1 MTDEEPPVITPGIIH
16 SVEAP
21 HTLFELVGLLPVTA
35 DNVALQFRLC
45 QRIQQFP
52 PDELA
57 FWLPQLVHVYVTV
70 ETESAALEDLLLD
83 MCRRSPH
90 FALSVFWFLQ
100 SSLSD
105 LRPDPNSFGF
115 AAAKRMV
122 NKLQHMLFAVG
133 ELPVDNQMHENAEPA
148 LVMAGLIAG
157 AVGMPRLTRHM
168 KPLVE
173 TQGKKQ
179 RSSYLVRIVDKFKRG
194 SDNEQSPSK
203 SSSPVPDARP
213 RTDPTTERAQSEK
226 EISNSLGRVGINQPN
241 EGEIG
246 LASLGLVQMGSQP
259 NLTFAHSTRSTD
271 SLSVVNAHQNR
282 SMPILHHEQSEAP
295 TNLLKTNYF
304 RCETQLVY
312 ALISISNRLLQVPK
326 EARQSALQV
335 ELALLNE
342 DLPHAQVDLP
352 MLLPQSRGGK
362 QNRLVRIC
370 VNEATVLNSAEKAP
384 FMLLIEY
391 LRGDLTFDPQSAR
404 NRELLRSQRTVTH
417 IFERPSL
424 QVRRRM
430 SVSRDKN
437 GITSTSTATSVT
449 ASNGNDVISSDTYS
463 GDGNQ
468 SGNQGGSAGV
478 PTNAVEEIDISE
490 VGLLE
495 REDMFRSESTQPTAS
510 NRGLPVSSLELDG
523 ATHVQETRQY
533 TEGPSASDLATQL
546 RAASVILSQLDGN
559 TKLPRQEAQLI
570 KSRVLESMQQMKT
583 NGGAGSA
590 GIAGERRLENDL
602 KLSGLAVGPE
612 SENESG
618 PQQDDEDPS
627 ASNLGEDW
635 QTRRARIRRASKF
648 GHLPNWELVSVIVK
662 TGDDLR
668 QEALASQLIQRA
680 SQLWKHNGVGV
691 WVRRMMILITSA
703 NSGLVETITNALSL
717 HSIKKALTTAE
728 VNART
733 RDARTI
739 AQLTQHFKL
748 KFGPET
754 SSRYNNAVRNFVES
768 LAGYSV
774 LCYLLQ
780 IKDRHN
786 GNILVDAE
794 GHIIHIDFGFMLSNS
809 PGHISFEATT
819 FKLTQEYVDLMG
831 GIDSPNYELFV
842 KLSTDAFLALREHTD
857 EFCSFMEI
865 MGKDS
870 TLPCFKSGAQVVS
883 QQLRLRLM
891 PDITEQEARD
901 QFIALIRKSEN
912 NVYTRMYDQ
921 FQLITQGIYS

>member
-1 MTDEEPPVITPGIIH
+1 MTDEEPPVITPSIIQ

-21 HTLFELVGLLPVTA
+21 HSLFELVALLPATA

-70 ETESAALEDLLLD
+70 ETESAALEDLLLE

-105 LRPDPNSFGF
+105 LQPDPNSFGF

-133 ELPVDNQMHENAEPA
+133 ELPVDNQMHENTEPA

-157 AVGMPRLTRHM
+157 AVGMPRLTKHM

-179 RSSYLVRIVDKFKRG
+179 RSSYLVRIVDKFKRNQ
-194 SDNEQSPSK
+194 DDKEQSPSK
-203 SSSPVPDARP
+203 STSADERP
-213 RTDPTTERAQSEK
+213 KQDPATERAQSEK
-226 EISNSLGRVGINQPN
+226 EISNSLGRVGINQNN

-271 SLSVVNAHQNR
+271 SLSVVNAHKNR

-391 LRGDLTFDPQSAR
+391 LRGDLTFDPHSAR

-424 QVRRRM
+424 QVRRRT
-430 SVSRDKN
+430 SVSTNKN
-437 GITSTSTATSVT
+437 GETSTSTQTSVT
-449 ASNGNDVISSDTYS
+449 ASNGNDVVWS
-463 GDGNQ
+463 GTSNDKGDEVKQ
-468 SGNQGGSAGV
+468 ADV
-478 PTNAVEEIDISE
+478 PTNAMEEIDISE

-495 REDMFRSESTQPTAS
+495 REDMFRPESTQPTAA

-533 TEGPSASDLATQL
+533 AEGPSASDLATQL

-570 KSRVLESMQQMKT
+570 KSRVLDSMQQMKT
-583 NGGAGSA
+583 KGGAGAA

-612 SENESG
+612 SENDNG

-627 ASNLGEDW
+627 AANLGEDW

-680 SQLWKHNGVGV
+680 SQLWKQNGVGV

-809 PGHISFEATT
+809 PGHIGFEANT

-831 GIDSPNYELFV
+831 GIDSPNYELFM
-842 KLSTDAFLALREHTD
+842 KLSTDAFLALRKHTY
-857 EFCSFMEI
+857 EFCNFMEI
-865 MGKDS
+865 MGKNS
-870 TLPCFKSGAQVVS
+870 TLPCFKGGAQVVS

-891 PDITEQEARD
+891 PDISEQEARE
-901 QFIALIRKSEN
+901 QFGFLIKKSEN
-912 NVYTRMYDQ
+912 NFYTRMYDQ